1 MKVAWYLQEHLWQSK
16 KRGKGLGIPQ
26 LLEFWNKQEIPNS
39 GKDQGAYR
47 DVSQDKSKT
56 QPSEVNQARKQQAR

>member
-1 MKVAWYLQEHLWQSK
+1 MKVALYLQEHLWQSE
-16 KRGKGLGIPQ
+16 KRGTRPGTPQ

-39 GKDQGAYR
+39 GKDHGAYR
-47 DVSQDKSKT
+47 DVSQDTSKI